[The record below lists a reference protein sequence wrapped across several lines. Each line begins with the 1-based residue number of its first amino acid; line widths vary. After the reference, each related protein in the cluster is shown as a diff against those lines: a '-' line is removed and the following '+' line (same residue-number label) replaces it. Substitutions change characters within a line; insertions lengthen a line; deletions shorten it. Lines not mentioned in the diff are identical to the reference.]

1 MVFWQS
7 LRLMSPPEPLK
18 VVIVSPTFGAYGGIE
33 AFVLALARFLKFEPG
48 LKVRLVWKKVKG
60 FVRSEA
66 LEQRCVE
73 TGVDYVYV
81 EKGSADLW
89 KQLQWADVVHSQNAP
104 PDVILF
110 ARLLRKPLALTI
122 HNYLRLN
129 GWRSVAWKGFSR
141 LAQER
146 WYNSNFVW
154 KTWENFGELPGSR
167 RTPTV
172 SELPSGAVPSGERRG
187 FTFISRWIANKG
199 LEVLVDAYA
208 EAGLDPEEWPL
219 NLVGDGP
226 LREPVLKLIA
236 ERKVPGVKVHGF
248 VTEAQKADILRRTK
262 WLVVPPHT
270 NEDMGLTP
278 LEARS
283 VGVPVIATRD
293 GGLPEA
299 AGPTALLCEPASV
312 ADLKRCLLEAAAM
325 PEAEYAERGQRGLE
339 ALQEYLTPLEFY
351 SQAYWRLSKKSHR

>member
-1 MVFWQS
+1 MPS
-7 LRLMSPPEPLK
+7 PEPLK

-33 AFVLALARFLKFEPG
+33 AFVLAVARFLKFEPG

-60 FVRSEA
+60 FAGTEA
-66 LEQRCVE
+66 LEQRCAE
-73 TGVDYVYV
+73 TGIDYVYV

-89 KQLQWADVVHSQNAP
+89 KQLAWADVIHSQNAP
-104 PDVILF
+104 PDVIVF
-110 ARLLRKPLALTI
+110 ARLLRKPIALTI
-122 HNYLRLN
+122 HNYLRMQ
-129 GWRSVAWKGFSR
+129 GWHSVAWKWLSL
-141 LAQER
+141 LANER

-154 KTWENFGELPGSR
+154 KTWERFGEAPGSR

-172 SELPSGAVPSGERRG
+172 SELPAGPIPPGERSG

-199 LEVLVDAYA
+199 LEVLVNAYA
-208 EAGLDPEEWPL
+208 EAGLDPEKWPL

-226 LREPVLKLIA
+226 LRVQVLSMIA
-236 ERKVPGVKVHGF
+236 IRKIRGVKVHGF
-248 VTEAQKADILRRTK
+248 VSEAAKADILRRTK

-299 AGPTALLCEPASV
+299 AGPTALLCEPGSV

-325 PEAEYAERGQRGLE
+325 SEAEYVERGQRGFE
-339 ALQEYLTPLEFY
+339 ALQEYLTPFGFY
-351 SQAYWRLSKKSHR
+351 SQAYRRLAGR

>member
-1 MVFWQS
+1 M
-7 LRLMSPPEPLK
+7 LPAPLK

-33 AFVLALARFLKFEPG
+33 AFVLALARFLKTDPT
-48 LKVRLVWKKVKG
+48 LSVRLVWKKVKG
-60 FVRSEA
+60 FVSTEA
-66 LEQRCVE
+66 LEQRCAE

-81 EKGSADLW
+81 EKGSSDLW
-89 KQLQWADVVHSQNAP
+89 RQLQWADVVHSQNAP

-110 ARLLRKPLALTI
+110 TRLMGKPLALTI
-122 HNYLRLN
+122 HNYLRP
-129 GWRSVAWKGFSR
+129 GTWHSVAWKWLSR

-154 KTWENFGELPGSR
+154 RTWEQNGELPGSR

-172 SELPSGAVPSGERRG
+172 SELPSGTIPAEQRRG

-199 LEVLVDAYA
+199 LEVLVQAYG
-208 EAGLDPEEWPL
+208 EAGLSPEKWPL

-226 LREPVLKLIA
+226 LREPIIEMINEQKIGGI
-236 ERKVPGVKVHGF
+236 EVHGF
-248 VTEAQKADILRRTK
+248 VTETMKAEILRRTK

-299 AGPTALLCEPASV
+299 AGADALLCEPGSV

-325 PEAEYAERGQRGLE
+325 SEAEYAERGQRGFETLKD
-339 ALQEYLTPLEFY
+339 YLTPLSFY
-351 SQAYWRLSKKSHR
+351 PEAYRRLAKNRRALRRWATEI

>member
-1 MVFWQS
+1 MIDQEPI
-7 LRLMSPPEPLK
+7 RPKPLK

-33 AFVLALARFLKFEPG
+33 AFVLALARFLKTEPT
-48 LKVRLVWKKVKG
+48 LTVRLVWKKVNG
-60 FVRSEA
+60 FVGSEA
-66 LEQRCVE
+66 LERRCAE
-73 TGVDYVYV
+73 TGIEYAYV
-81 EKGSADLW
+81 EKGSRELW
-89 KQLQWADVVHSQNAP
+89 KQLRWAEVIHSQNAP
-104 PDVILF
+104 PDVIVF
-110 ARLLRKPLALTI
+110 ARLLGKPLALTI
-122 HNYLRLN
+122 HNYLRLET
-129 GWRSVAWKGFSR
+129 WHSFAWKLLSR

-146 WYNSNFVW
+146 WYNSHFVW
-154 KTWENFGELPGSR
+154 HTWEPGGELSGSR

-172 SELPSGAVPSGERRG
+172 SELPTGSVASGERRG

-199 LEVLVDAYA
+199 LEVLVQAYA
-208 EAGLDPEEWPL
+208 EAGLSPEEWPL

-226 LREPVLKLIA
+226 LRGPVLQMIE
-236 ERKVPGVKVHGF
+236 ERKVRGVKVHGF
-248 VTEAQKADILRRTK
+248 VSEAEKAEILRRTK

-299 AGPTALLCEPASV
+299 AGASALLCEPASV

-325 PEAEYAERGQRGLE
+325 SEIEYAERGASGFETLKD
-339 ALQEYLTPLEFY
+339 YLTPMSFY
-351 SQAYWRLSKKSHR
+351 PAAYHRLAKR